1 MLMCTTIYPYTSIH
15 IHEHTHIY
23 PLSCLVVSSPRP
35 FMSEP
40 SQNRWERPEETS
52 KGKEQTSGKEET
64 TQEMLCVCVCVSGKE
79 EMTQGA
85 HHTREEHTTQEMPK
99 EHTTQ
104 EIAEE
109 HNTPCPSAT
118 APVQQ
123 VCVAVCCSVLQCVA
137 VWCSVVQSIAVC
149 CSMLQCDAVCCGIV
163 QYDATTVVVA
173 QVLASPHV
181 CAYECR
187 WRGGVREC
195 EFAVSC
201 RE

>member
-1 MLMCTTIYPYTSIH
+1 MFMCTTLQHVYNYIS
-15 IHEHTHIY
+15 IHEHTYIY

-79 EMTQGA
+79 EMTQ
-85 HHTREEHTTQEMPK
+85 EMPK

-137 VWCSVVQSIAVC
+137 VCCSVVQCGAEHCSVLQYAAV
-149 CSMLQCDAVCCGIV
+149 
-163 QYDATTVVVA
+163 
-173 QVLASPHV
+173 
-181 CAYECR
+181 
-187 WRGGVREC
+187 
-195 EFAVSC
+195 
-201 RE
+201 